1 MQRIT
6 EVQRDFCNS
15 YFYPTGKLQQ
25 KSFKEKNNSDSG
37 TNTPHLHKLHIHNW
51 ALAELTVQ
59 AVQLYRY
66 LYTNQLLCKAYRE
79 CTALHKAKPF
89 PAVRCWICQKKEK
102 RKIREF
108 NSNCKNVYC
117 CFCFRALHPEQ
128 DNSSLIKSW
137 WMIDMASG

>member
-15 YFYPTGKLQQ
+15 YFYPAGKLPQ
-25 KSFKEKNNSDSG
+25 KSLKEKNNSDSG
-37 TNTPHLHKLHIHNW
+37 TKTPHLHKLHIHNW

-79 CTALHKAKPF
+79 CIALYKA
-89 PAVRCWICQKKEK
+89 
-102 RKIREF
+102 
-108 NSNCKNVYC
+108 
-117 CFCFRALHPEQ
+117 
-128 DNSSLIKSW
+128 
-137 WMIDMASG
+137 